1 MHGGPD
7 VRGEVQAFIVVVV
20 FYNGLQPRLEDG
32 DDAVFQAVDFILVKL
47 DFETLNLEI
56 PKYQGVE
63 GDINRRTT
71 TLLPIQE
78 RVLD

>member
-1 MHGGPD
+1 MADALDLGSSGVTP
-7 VRGEVQAFIVVVV
+7 VKVQVLSPAPVKSRP
-20 FYNGLQPRLEDG
+20 PRLG
-32 DDAVFQAVDFILVKL
+32 GLFVFHLIYLLL